1 MNFLELRKW
10 KELLFVC
17 IGVLSFCACS
27 EDEKEWELIESEV
40 TFGSNNLDAFGE
52 KKVIKIK
59 TNSYWEITANN
70 TNKYGNDESNWIT
83 FDKTSGVGDAEIIAT
98 IPEYKLG
105 YEREKKICILTGH
118 YTKEGSKKTV
128 NNVAGG
134 DSYTWTV
141 SQSSIDDLVLNSLRI
156 LISNMKGKETS
167 KYDSNGR
174 YVGNQIVGEFD
185 YEIEYNTED
194 ERIINLINEMATT
207 IDVKLWFWS
216 SSKYED
222 DYIDNY
228 SVPFNIGNSSCSL
241 ILNTAGSTWHSTF
254 YATISVKLNDG
265 REIKTEHSVKF

>member
-134 DSYTWTV
+134 DSHTWTV
-141 SQSSIDDLVLNSLRI
+141 SQSSIDNLVRNSLKVTF
-156 LISNMKGKETS
+156 SNMKAYYSYSYSDRFYSYEGS
-167 KYDSNGR
+167 
-174 YVGNQIVGEFD
+174 FD
-185 YEIEYNTED
+185 YKIEYNTTD
-194 ERIINLINEMATT
+194 ERVISIIKSMISSVNVRYKYGTNYGEYENE
-207 IDVKLWFWS
+207 
-216 SSKYED
+216 
-222 DYIDNY
+222 
-228 SVPFNIGNSSCSL
+228 
-241 ILNTAGSTWHSTF
+241 
-254 YATISVKLNDG
+254 TISFKIGESSYTLPEKRYYSYYYVLGIEIVIALNDG
-265 REIKTEHSVKF
+265 KEITFKNSIDILRKR